1 MKIDNCGR
9 ELLSNLPLPP
19 EFDLQTYTYDLDEE
33 RIAQEPSAKRD
44 ESRLLVLD
52 RKTGETTKA
61 VFRDLGRFLPPN
73 ALLVANNTGVLPAR
87 LFGQK
92 KSGGKV
98 EFLLLTPLPLLQI
111 EEKNGGNFTQA
122 RGLLRASKSPKVGEI
137 LDFGENLKIEV
148 LQKHEF
154 GQYDLL
160 FSWQGELAEIFTVC
174 GQMPLP
180 PYIRRPQNH
189 KDRSRYQT
197 TFCSLQKNGS
207 VAAPTAGLHFTPEL
221 RSSLEAQGFSWAE
234 VTLYVGYGTFSPVRT
249 RDIREHKMHAE
260 YVEIDQKCATAL
272 QKAKAQNRPIVAIGT
287 TSARALEGMFGQGQE
302 IRPVSGWTDIFIK
315 PGYRFGIVEHLVTN
329 FHLPESSLLILV
341 STLAGRE
348 KIAAAYRYAL
358 ENEFM
363 VFSYGDAMLITAS

>member
-1 MKIDNCGR
+1 MSISEISNNSC
-9 ELLSNLPLPP
+9 NLPLPP
-19 EFDLQTYTYDLDEE
+19 EFDLQTYTYELKEE

-44 ESRLLVLD
+44 GSRLLVLD
-52 RKTGETTKA
+52 RKTGAMTKA

-73 ALLVANNTGVLPAR
+73 ALLIANNTGVFPAR

-98 EFLLLTPLPLLQI
+98 EFLLLTPFPLLQI
-111 EEKNGGNFTQA
+111 EQKNGCNFTCA
-122 RGLLRASKSPKVGEI
+122 RGLLRASKFPKVGEI

-154 GQYDLL
+154 GQYELLL
-160 FSWQGELAEIFTVC
+160 FWHGDLAEIFTAC

-180 PYIRRPQNH
+180 PYIRRPQNLE
-189 KDRSRYQT
+189 DRSRYQT
-197 TFCSLQKNGS
+197 TFCSRRKNGS

-221 RSSLEAQGFSWAE
+221 CGSLEAQGFSWAE
-234 VTLYVGYGTFSPVRT
+234 ITLYVGYGTFSPVRT
-249 RDIREHKMHAE
+249 RDIRLHKMHAE
-260 YVEIDQKCATAL
+260 YVEIDSKCAEAL
-272 QKAKAQNRPIVAIGT
+272 QKAKAENRPIVAIGT

-329 FHLPESSLLILV
+329 FHLPQSSLLILV

-348 KIAAAYRYAL
+348 KIETAYRYAL